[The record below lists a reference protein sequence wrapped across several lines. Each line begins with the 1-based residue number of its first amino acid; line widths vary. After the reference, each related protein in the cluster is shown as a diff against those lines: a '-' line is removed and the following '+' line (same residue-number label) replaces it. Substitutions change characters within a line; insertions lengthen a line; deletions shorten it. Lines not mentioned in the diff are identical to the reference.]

1 MTPLSD
7 AERFARLRLA
17 RTDRVGPVAFSQLL
31 QRFGSAVRAV
41 EALPDLVRRSG
52 RDGYALPYG
61 EALALEKQRGRAF
74 NTRVAAGDIE
84 GRRESVRER
93 NRQG

>member
-52 RDGYALPYG
+52 RDGYALPAVERV
-61 EALALEKQRGRAF
+61 EASWRRANASARG
-74 NTRVAAGDIE
+74 
-84 GRRESVRER
+84 
-93 NRQG
+93 

>member
-17 RTDRVGPVAFSQLL
+17 RTNRIGPVAFSQLL

-41 EALPDLVRRSG
+41 EALPDLVQRSG
-52 RDGYALPYG
+52 RDGYALPLSS
-61 EALALEKQRGRAF
+61 ASRPNWPPASASARG
-74 NTRVAAGDIE
+74 
-84 GRRESVRER
+84 
-93 NRQG
+93 